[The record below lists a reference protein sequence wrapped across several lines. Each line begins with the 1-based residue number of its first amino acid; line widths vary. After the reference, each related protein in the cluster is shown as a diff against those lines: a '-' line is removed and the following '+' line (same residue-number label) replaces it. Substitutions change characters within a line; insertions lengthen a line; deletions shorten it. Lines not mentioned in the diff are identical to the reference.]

1 MCTSTRR
8 PDQPLDPVRA
18 EFIKFILSKDGQELT
33 EKGGFYPI
41 TNEIREN
48 ELKNLGIPTLSQ

>member
-1 MCTSTRR
+1 MYLNKK
-8 PDQPLDPVRA
+8 PDQSLDPVRA

-33 EKGGFYPI
+33 EKSGFYPI

-48 ELKNLGIPTLSQ
+48 ELKNLGISTLSQ